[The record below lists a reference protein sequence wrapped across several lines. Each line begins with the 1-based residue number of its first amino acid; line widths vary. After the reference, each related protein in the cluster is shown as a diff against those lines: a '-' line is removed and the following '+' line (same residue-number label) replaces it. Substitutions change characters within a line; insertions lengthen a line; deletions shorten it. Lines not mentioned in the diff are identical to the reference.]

1 MQKYINDPI
10 NKLIWQLFIFRRNS
24 NSKHATLEI
33 KLYFPNFPLL
43 LLLLQKTIS
52 SVERDRKKSMIPRY
66 IGTAASIEA
75 LTSIRSLSV
84 EEAEAQLLEP
94 VLDDDNVEAVGDEA
108 ELVALADD
116 TPGTPSEASGGA
128 RYWSVLIL
136 SYFCWFFS
144 LSCMVFFVSWF
155 YLVEFH
161 FYLDPRCTVL
171 HLPYLHIVTTQ
182 YPVLTRLF

>member
-1 MQKYINDPI
+1 
-10 NKLIWQLFIFRRNS
+10 
-24 NSKHATLEI
+24 
-33 KLYFPNFPLL
+33 
-43 LLLLQKTIS
+43 
-52 SVERDRKKSMIPRY
+52 MIPRY

-136 SYFCWFFS
+136 NFCWFFS
-144 LSCMVFFVSWF
+144 LSCMVFFLILLSWISF
-155 YLVEFH
+155 LFRPKMYSS
-161 FYLDPRCTVL
+161 TSS
-171 HLPYLHIVTTQ
+171 LPSYCHHTISSFNKVILSPHKYRRYSNQMCDFSLKKKQVKWKHHDFFSIQ
-182 YPVLTRLF
+182 SLWK